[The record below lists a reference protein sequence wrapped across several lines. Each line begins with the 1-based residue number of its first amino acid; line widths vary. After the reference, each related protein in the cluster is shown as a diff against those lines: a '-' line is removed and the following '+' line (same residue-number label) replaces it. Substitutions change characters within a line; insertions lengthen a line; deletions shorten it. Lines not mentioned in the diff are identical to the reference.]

1 MIKIFFK
8 ALFLR
13 NNYTIEWRKRNKHN
27 FTEAKNNFK
36 LEAVQVGRGTYGNLY
51 VVSRDYQDV
60 KLIIGNYCSI
70 ACGVK
75 FLLSGNHQY
84 DIISTYPYELLIL
97 KDSKAG
103 IAITKGN
110 IVIEDDVWIG
120 ENAIICS
127 GVKIGQGAI
136 VAAGA
141 VVTKNVEPYA
151 IVGGNPA
158 KLIKYR
164 FNSAIREKLVKIN
177 IEDIFEKAK
186 RNNDFACLHK
196 TVTENDFN
204 FEITTK

>member
-1 MIKIFFK
+1 MIKKFFK
-8 ALFLR
+8 TLFSKD
-13 NNYTIEWRKRNKHN
+13 NFSIEWRKKNKHN
-27 FTEAKNNFK
+27 FTQAKNKFK
-36 LEAVQVGRGTYGNLY
+36 LEAVQVGQGTYGNLY

-70 ACGVK
+70 AGGVK

-97 KDSKAG
+97 KNFKAG
-103 IAITKGN
+103 IAIAKGN
-110 IVIEDDVWIG
+110 IVVEDDVWIG

-136 VAAGA
+136 IAAGA
-141 VVTKNVEPYA
+141 IVTKNVEPYA

-186 RNNDFACLHK
+186 QNNDFSCLHK
-196 TVTENDFN
+196 VVTEKDFN
-204 FEITTK
+204 FE